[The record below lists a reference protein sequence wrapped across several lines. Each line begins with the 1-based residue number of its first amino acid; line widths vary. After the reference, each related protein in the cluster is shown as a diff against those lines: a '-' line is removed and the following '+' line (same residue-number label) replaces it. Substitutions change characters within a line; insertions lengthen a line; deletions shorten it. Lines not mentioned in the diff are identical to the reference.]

1 MIRSG
6 QVTVSAAG
14 TAVQAGTDTGIRRYV
29 LRAHPDNSGDI
40 AIGNDGAN
48 DVTTSNGLLLKSTD
62 PPIIFAGKLSELYVD
77 ADTNDDKLCWLQVM
91 E

>member
-1 MIRSG
+1 MILSG
-6 QVTVSAAG
+6 QVTVTSAG
-14 TAVQAGTDTGIRRYV
+14 TAVQAGTDEGIRTYV

-62 PPIIFAGKLSELYVD
+62 PPFVYHGKLSELYVD
-77 ADTNDDKLCWLQVM
+77 ADTNGEKLCWLVVL
-91 E
+91 